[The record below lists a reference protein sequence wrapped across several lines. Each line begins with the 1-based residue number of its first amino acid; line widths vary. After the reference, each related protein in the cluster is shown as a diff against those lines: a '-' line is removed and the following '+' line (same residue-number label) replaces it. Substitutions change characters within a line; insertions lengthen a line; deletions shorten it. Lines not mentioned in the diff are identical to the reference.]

1 MMASLMETADLR
13 YAYPGAAAAASICPG
28 QRAQALA
35 GASLAV
41 RAGTRLALL
50 GGNGSGKSTLLLQLN
65 GTLRPTSGEV
75 RFAGAKL
82 DYSRRGLTK
91 LRQHVALVFQDPDDQ
106 LFAGTLAQDVSFG
119 PLNLGLNEAEAAR
132 RVAEALDAVGLAEFG
147 DLPLHMLSHGQRK
160 RAAIAGGL
168 ALRPLALVL
177 DEPTA
182 GLDPEGVEALLAHLD
197 GLHAQGMTVV
207 FSTHDIQL
215 ARCWADEVAIMQAGC
230 IIGFGDT
237 AAMLAD
243 EDLLRRARLC
253 PTRATAR
260 HRDTALPA
268 GIIQR

>member
-1 MMASLMETADLR
+1 MMASLLETVDVR
-13 YAYPGAAAAASICPG
+13 YAYAGAAAASSVCPG
-28 QRAQALA
+28 QRAEALT

-41 RAGTRLALL
+41 RSGTRLALL

-65 GTLRPTSGEV
+65 GTLRPTEGEV
-75 RFAGAKL
+75 HFAGVTL

-119 PLNLGLNEAEAAR
+119 PLNLGLDETEAAR

-168 ALRPLALVL
+168 ALRPLVLVL

-182 GLDPEGVEALLAHLD
+182 GLDPEGEDTLLAHLD

-215 ARCWADEVAIMQAGC
+215 AQSWADEVAIMQAGR
-230 IIGFGDT
+230 IIASGD
-237 AAMLAD
+237 AAAILED
-243 EDLLRRARLC
+243 EDLLRSARLR
-253 PTRATAR
+253 PARTSVR
-260 HRDTALPA
+260 HRLPA
-268 GIIQR
+268 GIAR

>member
-1 MMASLMETADLR
+1 
-13 YAYPGAAAAASICPG
+13 
-28 QRAQALA
+28 
-35 GASLAV
+35 V
-41 RAGTRLALL
+41 
-50 GGNGSGKSTLLLQLN
+50 
-65 GTLRPTSGEV
+65 
-75 RFAGAKL
+75 KL

-119 PLNLGLNEAEAAR
+119 PLNLGLDETEAAR

-168 ALRPLALVL
+168 ALRPLVLVL

-182 GLDPEGVEALLAHLD
+182 GLDPEGEDTLLAHLD

-215 ARCWADEVAIMQAGC
+215 AQSWADEVAIMQAGR
-230 IIGFGDT
+230 IIASGD
-237 AAMLAD
+237 AAAILED
-243 EDLLRRARLC
+243 EDLLRSARLR
-253 PTRATAR
+253 PARRSVR
-260 HRDTALPA
+260 HRLPA
-268 GIIQR
+268 GITR